1 MEIVQEYK
9 YSEGHIWVRIDG
21 NRATIGL
28 TDFAQEEFGIIVFI
42 ELPEVGEKLTAGE
55 PLGSMESVK
64 TVTELYA
71 PLSGQV
77 LDINRELGSNPGL
90 INMSP
95 YHKGWILTM
104 ALEDPSELDGLWDA
118 ARYEQTYAHE

>member
-1 MEIVQEYK
+1 MEIVKEYQ
-9 YSEGHIWVRIDG
+9 YSENHIWVRVDG

-28 TDFAQEEFGIIVFI
+28 TDFAQEEFGVIVFI
-42 ELPEVGEKLTAGE
+42 ELPAVGDKLTAGE

-77 LDINRELGSNPGL
+77 LDFNRELGKNPGL

-95 YHKGWILTM
+95 YQQGWIVTVEI
-104 ALEDPSELDGLWDA
+104 ADASELDSLWDA
-118 ARYEQTYAHE
+118 AKYEQTYAHE

>member
-1 MEIVQEYK
+1 VEIVQQYQ
-9 YSEGHIWVRIDG
+9 YSENHIWVRVDG

-28 TDFAQEEFGIIVFI
+28 TDFAQEEFGVIVFL
-42 ELPEVGEKLTAGE
+42 EQPPVGEKLKAGE

-77 LDINRELGSNPGL
+77 LDINRELGKNPGL

-95 YHKGWILTM
+95 YQQGWILTM
-104 ALEDPSELDGLWDA
+104 EIADACELDSLWDA
-118 ARYEQTYAHE
+118 AQYKQTYAHE